1 MLTRASVSDFSKI
14 FDPETQRMLE
24 EELRSRGIVPCPCW
38 ATGKY
43 VWVEGCEGHP
53 RESIT

>member
-1 MLTRASVSDFSKI
+1 MLRQTTANDFSKI
-14 FDPETQRMLE
+14 LDSETNRLLE
-24 EELRSRGIVPCPCW
+24 AELLKRGISPCPCW

-53 RESIT
+53 RESVT